1 MSRSIPA
8 RIGSFFNVF
17 GSAVN
22 AAAAVRQGRQPRSVD
37 LDTLGIDPQQ
47 FRLIRQD

>member
-8 RIGSFFNVF
+8 RIGSFISIF

-22 AAAAVRQGRQPRSVD
+22 AAAAVRQGRQPRKAD
-37 LDTLGIDPQQ
+37 LDILGIDAQQ